1 MDSRKLENKHG
12 NWKFANKS
20 WIIPEKG
27 GRGYIED
34 SDTGLVLT
42 LNEYNS
48 GSKSYLMV
56 NMIKLYLVS
65 SCLLNTV
72 CAPS

>member
-27 GRGYIED
+27 GRGHIED

-56 NMIKLYLVS
+56 NMII
-65 SCLLNTV
+65 
-72 CAPS
+72 

>member
-48 GSKSYLMV
+48 GSEIFLKVQMIMRLRFTQFM
-56 NMIKLYLVS
+56 MIKL
-65 SCLLNTV
+65 LNN
-72 CAPS
+72 